1 MENIGKFGLFLM
13 AVFGT
18 LFVVMTF
25 RMNPNN
31 SESSQT
37 SDTNSIVTCP
47 MAKAEF
53 CIREYRQKY
62 ERQHKRLELLHFN
75 DEYAYYEV
83 IPNEVQ

>member
-1 MENIGKFGLFLM
+1 MENLGKFGLFLM
-13 AVFGT
+13 TVFGT

-25 RMNPNN
+25 HKGAENI
-31 SESSQT
+31 QT

-47 MAKAEF
+47 MSKAEF

-62 ERQHKRLELLHFN
+62 ERQNKRLELLHFN

>member
-1 MENIGKFGLFLM
+1 MEHLSKVWMFMG

-25 RMNPNN
+25 HH
-31 SESSQT
+31 STESSQT

-83 IPNEVQ
+83 ISNEVQ

>member
-1 MENIGKFGLFLM
+1 MG

-25 RMNPNN
+25 HKGAGNI
-31 SESSQT
+31 QT

-47 MAKAEF
+47 MSKAEF

-62 ERQHKRLELLHFN
+62 ERQNKRLELLHFN

-83 IPNEVQ
+83 IPNEI

>member
-25 RMNPNN
+25 HH
-31 SESSQT
+31 STVSSQT